1 MADLSEQTLSDNFNL
16 IDEEQLNTM
25 AKLLEMID
33 CPSDLRGLRKAIATV
48 EYLFSL
54 YPSRV
59 TTLFGID
66 HNSFRASLLIIHSYQ
81 HKNSSAFW
89 KESHGRGWKSERP
102 IYSLLFIFS
111 DNRTS
116 HAAAALLLFLEH
128 YLNNETKIV
137 GQNRAEE
144 SVRAFRMLYTDESTR
159 DECFRE
165 SSLDR
170 TVNNIFAMKER
181 LKSDDDDNYLPR
193 AQLGYLYQLEHF
205 YRLDWVTRGRH
216 ERRTAKQIRGH
227 YSRKRYERI
236 TGSDNL
242 MTPSLNTQKLPRIY
256 EEAGVTKSED
266 LPDVTIIKSSSPPPL
281 LQPYEQASTSIVK
294 DSAIHWFNTKK
305 VNIDIRRCHNL
316 LPTCRTILQ
325 PHELKLLMRSL
336 TNTSTGAIGGIDK
349 KLIRAVLLIMLITAR
364 DLQSVLSIKQ
374 ASTQKEVGFH
384 FDGNDILLN
393 VAPEP
398 TTLSPVNNELLLPV
412 SSVISI
418 TLPEHLVTHVSP
430 YFSDTF
436 IEPIQQKKP
445 VEWQDAIQ
453 RYLKELNRKFSI
465 QISLTRIEHHLINWV
480 SAHESY
486 DPVLLDILAEK
497 TRYQSRSAKH
507 YAYYTETEI
516 NDELHALWNALF
528 TEAAHQQAEN
538 SDSLTPTISS
548 ELKMER
554 GVGSAFTPK
563 ADALST
569 WISEKASI
577 LLSNKPFAVSSTL
590 EGLVNY
596 HNAYTLYTIIMLKSG
611 TGYRAVYNPL
621 PSLDLALLRYQ
632 SICISDKDSK
642 TLFNH
647 TRVVACPDILKSQI
661 LHYQAHIEAFANLI
675 AVNFSYFAQQYFTHS
690 SHVQHLELT
699 SKTERLEQFLT
710 IKNSSGT
717 DGMFLFFTECD
728 EHASHTKKIV
738 QNSSPTFL
746 NTYFPFP
753 LNFGRHYMRRY
764 LQMNNVHQELIKF
777 QLGHWM
783 TGETALE
790 KFSELN
796 HVEAIQA
803 LLPTLN
809 SMMDELGWRDIP
821 SLLTRKR
828 A

>member
-1 MADLSEQTLSDNFNL
+1 MADLSEQTLSEIFNL

-33 CPSDLRGLRKAIATV
+33 CPSDLRGLSKAIATV

-59 TTLFGID
+59 TSLFGID
-66 HNSFRASLLIIHSYQ
+66 HNSFKASLLIIHSYQ
-81 HKNSSAFW
+81 HKISSAFW

-111 DNRTS
+111 DDRTS

-144 SVRAFRMLYTDESTR
+144 SVRAFRMLYADESTR

-170 TVNNIFAMKER
+170 TVNNIFVLKER
-181 LKSDDDDNYLPR
+181 LKNDDDDNYLPR

-216 ERRTAKQIRGH
+216 ERRTAKRIRGH

-236 TGSDNL
+236 TGSDDL
-242 MTPSLNTQKLPRIY
+242 MTPSLNTQKLKRIY

-266 LPDVTIIKSSSPPPL
+266 LPDVTVIKSSSPPQP
-281 LQPYEQASTSIVK
+281 LQPYEEASTSVVK
-294 DSAIHWFNTKK
+294 DSALHWFKTNKI
-305 VNIDIRRCHNL
+305 NIDIRRCHNL
-316 LPTCRTILQ
+316 LPTSRTILQ
-325 PHELKLLMRSL
+325 PHELKILMSSL
-336 TNTSTGAIGGIDK
+336 TNTSTGIIGGIDK
-349 KLIRAVLLIMLITAR
+349 KLIRAVLLIVFITAR

-374 ASTQKEVGFH
+374 ASTHKEVGFH

-398 TTLSPVNNELLLPV
+398 TTLSPIHNELLLPV

-418 TLPEHLVTHVSP
+418 ALPEHLVTYISP

-436 IEPIQQKKP
+436 IELIQQKKP
-445 VEWQDAIQ
+445 IEWQGVIQ
-453 RYLKELNRKFSI
+453 RYLKDLNRKFSI

-516 NDELHALWNALF
+516 NDELHLLWNSLF

-538 SDSLTPTISS
+538 SASSTPAIRSKLNT
-548 ELKMER
+548 EQ

-563 ADALST
+563 TDTLSA
-569 WISEKASI
+569 WIREKTST
-577 LLSNKPFAVSSTL
+577 LLSNKPFSVSSTL

-611 TGYRAVYNPL
+611 TGYRAVNNPL

-675 AVNFSYFAQQYFTHS
+675 AINFSYFAQQYFTHS
-690 SHVQHLELT
+690 SHLQHLKLT
-699 SKTERLEQFLT
+699 SKTERLEQFLA

-717 DGMFLFFTECD
+717 DGMFLFFTASD
-728 EHASHTKKIV
+728 EHASGFKREVK
-738 QNSSPTFL
+738 NSSPVFL
-746 NTYFPFP
+746 NTHFPFP

-764 LQMNNVHQELIKF
+764 LQKHNIHQELIKF

-809 SMMDELGWRDIP
+809 GMMDELGWRDIP

>member
-1 MADLSEQTLSDNFNL
+1 M
-16 IDEEQLNTM
+16 
-25 AKLLEMID
+25 
-33 CPSDLRGLRKAIATV
+33 
-48 EYLFSL
+48 
-54 YPSRV
+54 
-59 TTLFGID
+59 
-66 HNSFRASLLIIHSYQ
+66 
-81 HKNSSAFW
+81 
-89 KESHGRGWKSERP
+89 
-102 IYSLLFIFS
+102 
-111 DNRTS
+111 
-116 HAAAALLLFLEH
+116 
-128 YLNNETKIV
+128 
-137 GQNRAEE
+137 
-144 SVRAFRMLYTDESTR
+144 
-159 DECFRE
+159 
-165 SSLDR
+165 
-170 TVNNIFAMKER
+170 
-181 LKSDDDDNYLPR
+181 
-193 AQLGYLYQLEHF
+193 
-205 YRLDWVTRGRH
+205 
-216 ERRTAKQIRGH
+216 
-227 YSRKRYERI
+227 
-236 TGSDNL
+236 
-242 MTPSLNTQKLPRIY
+242 
-256 EEAGVTKSED
+256 
-266 LPDVTIIKSSSPPPL
+266 PL
-281 LQPYEQASTSIVK
+281 
-294 DSAIHWFNTKK
+294 H
-305 VNIDIRRCHNL
+305 HNL
-316 LPTCRTILQ
+316 LPTSRTILQ
-325 PHELKLLMRSL
+325 PHELKLLIRSL
-336 TNTSTGAIGGIDK
+336 TNTSSGAIGGIDK
-349 KLIRAVLLIMLITAR
+349 KLIRAVLLIVLITAR

-384 FDGNDILLN
+384 FDGSDILLN

-398 TTLSPVNNELLLPV
+398 TTLSPVHNELLLPV

-418 TLPEHLVTHVSP
+418 TLPKHLVTHVSP

-445 VEWQDAIQ
+445 LEWQDAIQ
-453 RYLKELNRKFSI
+453 RYLKVLNRKFSI

-516 NDELHALWNALF
+516 NDELHELWNALF

-563 ADALST
+563 ADALSA

-661 LHYQAHIEAFANLI
+661 LHYQAHFEAFANLI

-690 SHVQHLELT
+690 SHLQHLKLT
-699 SKTERLEQFLT
+699 SKTERLEQFLA

-717 DGMFLFFTECD
+717 DGMFLFFTESD
-728 EHASHTKKIV
+728 EHASHIKKVV

-764 LQMNNVHQELIKF
+764 LQKNNIHQELIKF